1 MNMISFERVFVH
13 VVRCARGAAAA
24 AYGLGRPCMRANDD
38 VVKDGVGC
46 HAVLTHFLDDLER
59 LAECGVAVLG
69 FKALFASYRATLRV
83 WDLGA

>member
-1 MNMISFERVFVH
+1 MSVISFERDFVH
-13 VVRCARGAAAA
+13 VVRCARGSA
-24 AYGLGRPCMRANDD
+24 AYGLGRPCMCANDD

-46 HAVLTHFLDDLER
+46 HAVLTHFLDNLER